1 MKKKRD
7 KIVLLAKTK
16 LNNTEFLMT
25 KVLIDSFIVLLEFVL
40 A

>member
-16 LNNTEFLMT
+16 LNSTEFLMT

-40 A
+40 G